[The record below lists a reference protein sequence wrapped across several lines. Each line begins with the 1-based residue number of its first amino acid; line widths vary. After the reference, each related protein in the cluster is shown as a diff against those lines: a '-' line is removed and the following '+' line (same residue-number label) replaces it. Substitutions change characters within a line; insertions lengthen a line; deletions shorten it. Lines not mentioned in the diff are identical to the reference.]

1 MLPSFLLVQSRALQA
16 PATHLLSEE
25 TSIDDAAAAAA
36 AMVEEDGGGFLARA
50 ADDFKVESLRFDSL
64 FKSIRYYYLY
74 AFYLCTWHGR
84 VV

>member
-1 MLPSFLLVQSRALQA
+1 
-16 PATHLLSEE
+16 
-25 TSIDDAAAAAA
+25 
-36 AMVEEDGGGFLARA
+36 MVEEDGGGFLARA

-84 VV
+84 VVRPEEIKTVNVVFTFSSSY